1 MSKVYYNYING
12 NWIQGSSGETI
23 PIINPANTDE
33 IVGYVQN
40 STVDDVNIAVSTA
53 RNIQKEWENTSSV
66 ERGNILHKVA
76 NVLETKTEDIAV
88 SATKEM
94 GKTLAETRGEVA
106 RAISIL
112 RFYAQEGLRKTGD
125 VIPSQNSQSL
135 LYTTRVP
142 LGVVGVISPWNFPI
156 AIAVWKIAPALIY
169 GNTVVFKP
177 ATEAAITA
185 IKIVEAFHKAGIP
198 NGVLNLVTGKGA
210 VIGDRII
217 SHKGIDGITF
227 TGSNDVGKKIALASI
242 EKGAKYQ
249 LEMGGKNPA
258 IVMED
263 ANLDLA
269 EELIVSGAMKH
280 TGQKCTATS
289 KVYIQRNIYYE
300 FRERILKRVRAIKV
314 GSGLDPSVYMGP
326 LSSINQLERV
336 LKYIEKGKKEGA
348 ELTYGGKRLKGR
360 EYEKG
365 YFIEPTVFENVSS
378 KMTIACE
385 EIFGPVLALIM
396 VDSLEDA
403 LLQANDSPF
412 GLSASIFTRDL
423 EKAFQ
428 FTKEIQAG
436 MVKVNGE
443 SAGVEPQAPFGGMKQ
458 SSSGLREQGT
468 AAIEFFT
475 SMKTITINPI

>member
-1 MSKVYYNYING
+1 VSKVYYNYING